1 MRVVKPK
8 VPIETQGRI
17 NRMQADLDGATGAN
31 GPVPFE
37 AERTYQTGEAIS
49 HAGRIYIADAVI
61 VTGETVKPGENAVET
76 SIEDIVNALNAL
88 NGKGE

>member
-37 AERTYQTGEAIS
+37 AERTYETGEVIS
-49 HAGRIYIADAVI
+49 HAGRIYIADVVI
-61 VTGETVKPGENAVET
+61 VAGETVKPGENATET

>member
-1 MRVVKPK
+1 MRVVKPR

-31 GPVPFE
+31 GPVPFM

-49 HAGRIYIADAVI
+49 HAGRIYIADVVI
-61 VTGETVKPGENAVET
+61 VSGETVKPGENATET

>member
-37 AERTYQTGEAIS
+37 AERTYQTGEAIG
-49 HAGRIYIADAVI
+49 HAGRIYIADVVI
-61 VTGETVKPGENAVET
+61 VAGETVKPGENATET